1 VKIRLVPT
9 ASGSAAVQVVRYSG
23 SRTVVLKHIGSGKSR
38 EDIRALKQLAGDWIE
53 QQSGQKRLFRWPEED
68 SGDRLL
74 GKYRYLG
81 FRYGLIATTV
91 LAVLR
96 RFGLKPDSF
105 PSASL
110 FLNLVLAR
118 IVAPGSKRQAREL
131 LASGFGISYSLT
143 AIYAALPELAG
154 KQSLIERRLIAFAKA
169 NLGFDFSFVLYDMT
183 TLYFETFKGDRL
195 RRIGFSKDNKPGQ
208 PQILVGLIV
217 DRSGFPLAFSVFPGS
232 RFEGSTLIP
241 VILGFK
247 RKYRVD
253 NLTVVADAA
262 MISQANVLALKKAGL
277 SYIVGARMANASLEI
292 ISQVSR
298 QLNRVDGARLKLHTT
313 DGFLICHFSRSRYHK
328 DKHERQKQLDKA
340 GQIIQGRR
348 PPGRNRFLLKQPA
361 AAYSLNTGLVKKS
374 KLLLGIKG
382 YHTNLNLPEKLVI
395 ERYRELWQVEKAFR
409 LSKADLAARPVY
421 HFKSRAITAH
431 LLICVTALAVLKW
444 LEITTGKPA
453 GYVVDKL
460 KSITDARLLNLV
472 TGKETLLRAEIPG
485 ETSLMLKKI
494 RPH

>member
-1 VKIRLVPT
+1 M
-9 ASGSAAVQVVRYSG
+9 
-23 SRTVVLKHIGSGKSR
+23 VVLKHIGSGKSR

-68 SGDRLL
+68 PGDRLL

-81 FRYGLIATTV
+81 FRYGLVASTIT
-91 LAVLR
+91 AVCN

-105 PSASL
+105 PAAGL

-118 IVAPGSKRQAREL
+118 IVEPGSKRQAREL
-131 LASGFGISYSLT
+131 LASGFGINYSLT
-143 AIYAALPELAG
+143 TIYTALPELADR
-154 KQSLIERRLIAFAKA
+154 QSLIERRLIAFAKA

-208 PQILVGLIV
+208 PQILVGLVV
-217 DRSGFPLAFSVFPGS
+217 DRNGFPLAFSVFPGS

-262 MISQANVLALKKAGL
+262 MISKTNVLALSKAGL
-277 SYIVGARMANASLEI
+277 NYIVGARMANASLEI
-292 ISQVSR
+292 ISKVSR
-298 QLNRVDGARLKLHTT
+298 QLNRVDGAHLKLHTA

-340 GQIIQGRR
+340 GQIIRGRR

-361 AAYSLNTGLVKKS
+361 AYSLNTGLVNKS

-444 LEITTGKPA
+444 LEIATGKPA

-485 ETSLMLKKI
+485 EISLMLKKI